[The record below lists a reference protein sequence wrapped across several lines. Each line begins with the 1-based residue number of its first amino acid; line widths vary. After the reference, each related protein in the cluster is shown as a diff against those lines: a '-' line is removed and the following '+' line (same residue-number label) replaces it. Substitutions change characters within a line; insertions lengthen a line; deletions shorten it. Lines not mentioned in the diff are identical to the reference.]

1 MSKFRL
7 KSPEEVFAR
16 PEDRA
21 AAALGLKVCLGKKV
35 HKNIKDRYTLLKY
48 YDLVEMLKGEPVVKL
63 EFEDDFVFDVDTALD
78 LSFVLNLIK
87 KVPRI
92 RKVLRVFKR

>member
-7 KSPEEVFAR
+7 KSPEEVFVK

-21 AAALGLKVCLGKKV
+21 AAALGLKVCFGKKV

-48 YDLVEMLKGEPVVKL
+48 YDRVEMLKGEPVVKL
-63 EFEDDFVFDVDTALD
+63 EFEDDFVFDVDAALD

>member
-7 KSPEEVFAR
+7 RREEVFAR
-16 PEDRA
+16 SEDRA

-78 LSFVLNLIK
+78 LSFVLDLIK
-87 KVPRI
+87 KVRI